1 MNLCIMFDLK
11 VTFSLST
18 IPFVALLLIHG
29 IICHYMAEILLIWR
43 KTLLNQSIIHDVH
56 VS

>member
-1 MNLCIMFDLK
+1 MNLCIMLDLK

-18 IPFVALLLIHG
+18 IPFVVLLLIHG
-29 IICHYMAEILLIWR
+29 IIRLYMAEILLIWR

>member
-1 MNLCIMFDLK
+1 MNLCIMLDLK

-18 IPFVALLLIHG
+18 IPFVVLLLIHG
-29 IICHYMAEILLIWR
+29 IICHYMAEILLIRR
-43 KTLLNQSIIHDVH
+43 KTLFNQSIIQDVH